1 MAFNIQGLFNNKYA
15 MIAIIV
21 AIFVIAAYFLYRNYT
36 NKGNSPTITDDIY
49 EESRHIAGSDAELMI
64 FHVDWCPHCKTAL
77 PVWEKL
83 KEEYANK
90 KVNGHKIIF
99 LEYNCTEENDE
110 IAKKIETYKIEG
122 FPTIK
127 LKVDGRVIEF
137 DAKVTQSNLEQF
149 LATALA

>member
-1 MAFNIQGLFNNKYA
+1 MSFSIQELFNNKYV

-21 AIFVIAAYFLYRNYT
+21 LIFVVSAYFLYRNYA
-36 NKGNSPTITDDIY
+36 NSGNSETITDDIY
-49 EESRHIAGSDAELMI
+49 EEMDNNDGSEAELML

-77 PVWEKL
+77 PEWEKL
-83 KEEYANK
+83 KQEYANK

-99 LEYNCTEENDE
+99 MEYNCTEESE
-110 IAKKIETYKIEG
+110 ETTKKMETYKIEG

-127 LKVDGRVIEF
+127 LKVEGRVIEF
-137 DAKVTQSNLEQF
+137 DAKVTKSNLEQF

>member
-1 MAFNIQGLFNNKYA
+1 MTFSIQDLFNNKYV

-21 AIFVIAAYFLYRNYT
+21 LIFVVSAYFLYRNYA
-36 NKGNSPTITDDIY
+36 NQNSETITDDIY
-49 EESRHIAGSDAELMI
+49 EGMDNNDGSEAELML

-77 PVWEKL
+77 PEWEKL
-83 KEEYANK
+83 KQEYANK

-99 LEYNCTEENDE
+99 LEYNCTEESE
-110 IAKKIETYKIEG
+110 ETTKKMETYKIEG

-127 LKVDGRVIEF
+127 LKVEGRVIEF
-137 DAKVTQSNLEQF
+137 DAKVTKANLEQF

>member
-1 MAFNIQGLFNNKYA
+1 MAFSMQGLFNNKYV

-21 AIFVIAAYFLYRNYT
+21 AIFVIAAFFLYRNYA

-49 EESRHIAGSDAELMI
+49 EGNSNNGSDAELML

-77 PVWEKL
+77 PEWEKL
-83 KEEYANK
+83 KQEYANK

-99 LEYNCTEENDE
+99 LEYNCTEETEE
-110 IAKKIETYKIEG
+110 IAKKMETYKIEG

-137 DAKVTQSNLEQF
+137 DAKVSQSNLEQF

>member
-1 MAFNIQGLFNNKYA
+1 MTFSIQDLFNNKYV

-21 AIFVIAAYFLYRNYT
+21 AVFVIAGYFLYSNYA
-36 NKGNSPTITDDIY
+36 NQNSETITDDIY
-49 EESRHIAGSDAELMI
+49 EGMDNNNDSEAELML

-77 PVWEKL
+77 PEWEKL
-83 KEEYANK
+83 KQDYANK

-99 LEYNCTEENDE
+99 LEYNCTEESE
-110 IAKKIETYKIEG
+110 ETTKKMETYKIEG

-127 LKVDGRVIEF
+127 LKVEGRVIEF
-137 DAKVTQSNLEQF
+137 DAKVTKANLEQF

>member
-1 MAFNIQGLFNNKYA
+1 MTFSIQDLFNNKYV

-21 AIFVIAAYFLYRNYT
+21 AVFVITAYFLYSNYA
-36 NKGNSPTITDDIY
+36 NQNNSETITDDIY
-49 EESRHIAGSDAELMI
+49 EEMDNNDGSEAELML

-77 PVWEKL
+77 PEWEKL
-83 KEEYANK
+83 KQDYANK

-99 LEYNCTEENDE
+99 LEYNCTEESE
-110 IAKKIETYKIEG
+110 ETTKKMETYKIEG

-127 LKVDGRVIEF
+127 LKVEGRVIEF
-137 DAKVTQSNLEQF
+137 DAKVTKSNLEQF

>member
-1 MAFNIQGLFNNKYA
+1 MTFSIQDLFNNKYV

-21 AIFVIAAYFLYRNYT
+21 AVFVITAYFLYSNYA
-36 NKGNSPTITDDIY
+36 NQNNSETITDDIY
-49 EESRHIAGSDAELMI
+49 EEMDNNDGSEAELML

-77 PVWEKL
+77 PEWEKL
-83 KEEYANK
+83 KQDYANK

-99 LEYNCTEENDE
+99 LEYNCTEESE
-110 IAKKIETYKIEG
+110 ETTKKMETYKIEG

-127 LKVDGRVIEF
+127 LKVEGRVIEF
-137 DAKVTQSNLEQF
+137 DAKVNKSNLEQF

>member
-1 MAFNIQGLFNNKYA
+1 MSFSIQELFNNKYV

-21 AIFVIAAYFLYRNYT
+21 LIFVVSAYFLYRNYA
-36 NKGNSPTITDDIY
+36 NPSNSETITDDIY
-49 EESRHIAGSDAELMI
+49 EEMDNNDGSEAELML

-77 PVWEKL
+77 PEWEKL
-83 KEEYANK
+83 KQEYANK

-99 LEYNCTEENDE
+99 MEYNCTEESE
-110 IAKKIETYKIEG
+110 ETTKKMETYKIEG

-127 LKVDGRVIEF
+127 LKVEGRVIEF
-137 DAKVTQSNLEQF
+137 DAKVTKSNLEQF

>member
-1 MAFNIQGLFNNKYA
+1 MSFSIQELFNNKYV

-21 AIFVIAAYFLYRNYT
+21 LIFVVAAYFLYRNYA
-36 NKGNSPTITDDIY
+36 NQSNYETITDDIY
-49 EESRHIAGSDAELMI
+49 EEMDNNDGSEAELMI

-77 PVWEKL
+77 PEWEKL
-83 KEEYANK
+83 KQEYANK

-99 LEYNCTEENDE
+99 MEYNCTEESE
-110 IAKKIETYKIEG
+110 ETAHTNTLVTA

-127 LKVDGRVIEF
+127 LKVEGRVIEF
-137 DAKVTQSNLEQF
+137 DAKVTKSNLEQF

>member
-1 MAFNIQGLFNNKYA
+1 MTFSIQDLFNNKYV

-21 AIFVIAAYFLYRNYT
+21 LIFVVSAYFLYRNYA
-36 NKGNSPTITDDIY
+36 NQNSETITDDIY
-49 EESRHIAGSDAELMI
+49 EEMDNNDGSEAELML

-77 PVWEKL
+77 PEWEKL
-83 KEEYANK
+83 KQEYANK

-99 LEYNCTEENDE
+99 LEYNCTEESE
-110 IAKKIETYKIEG
+110 ETTKKMETYKIEG

-127 LKVDGRVIEF
+127 LKVEGRVIEF
-137 DAKVTQSNLEQF
+137 DAKVTKANLEQF

>member
-1 MAFNIQGLFNNKYA
+1 

-21 AIFVIAAYFLYRNYT
+21 LIFVVSAYFLYRNYS
-36 NKGNSPTITDDIY
+36 NPSNSETITDDIY
-49 EESRHIAGSDAELMI
+49 EEMDNNDGSEAELML

-77 PVWEKL
+77 PEWEKL
-83 KEEYANK
+83 KQEYANK

-99 LEYNCTEENDE
+99 MEYNCTEESE
-110 IAKKIETYKIEG
+110 ETTKKMETYKIEG

-127 LKVDGRVIEF
+127 LKVEGRVIEF
-137 DAKVTQSNLEQF
+137 DAKVTKSNLEQF

>member
-1 MAFNIQGLFNNKYA
+1 MAFSMQGLFNNKYV

-21 AIFVIAAYFLYRNYT
+21 AIFVIAAFFLYRNYF

-49 EESRHIAGSDAELMI
+49 DGNNNNGSDVELML

-77 PVWEKL
+77 PEWEKL
-83 KEEYANK
+83 KQEYANK

-99 LEYNCTEENDE
+99 LEYNCTEETEE
-110 IAKKIETYKIEG
+110 ITKKMETYKIEG

-127 LKVDGRVIEF
+127 LKIDGRVIEF
-137 DAKVTQSNLEQF
+137 DAKVNQSNLEQF